1 MAGDAAEVGKAEGW
15 NWVQMTLEDIGVGE
29 MELWNK
35 LKPVGG
41 G

>member
-1 MAGDAAEVGKAEGW
+1 MAGDAAEAGKAEGW

-35 LKPVGG
+35 LKPDGG